1 MSLLEAGDDFHR
13 RDDDDFDD
21 FDDDEKKK
29 DDFSFVSPLNERERE
44 REREREVGERE
55 TGGEVKRPLRFLR
68 TRYDGTSSSSSKR

>member
-1 MSLLEAGDDFHR
+1 VSLVEAGDDFHR
-13 RDDDDFDD
+13 SDDDDFDD

-44 REREREVGERE
+44 RERERWERE
-55 TGGEVKRPLRFLR
+55 RQEEVKRPLRFLR

>member
-1 MSLLEAGDDFHR
+1 MSLVEAGDDFHR
-13 RDDDDFDD
+13 SDDDDFDD

-44 REREREVGERE
+44 RE